1 MFNPAIIGWI
11 CQQLATGKRPSE
23 SAGNCCPC
31 GRLLCWMT
39 NYLTKRYES
48 FLKDEETINQFL
60 ENGGA

>member
-1 MFNPAIIGWI
+1 
-11 CQQLATGKRPSE
+11 
-23 SAGNCCPC
+23 
-31 GRLLCWMT
+31 MT